1 MPETIFFGVVTFLL
15 VLGPLVILHELGH
28 LWTARRF
35 GVKTLEFGFGF
46 PPRAGGIW
54 SGKTP
59 VLIDA
64 ETVFEI
70 PMREL
75 ESELAAA
82 DTPAEVGGTAKVA
95 VTSKV
100 QGESVSVG
108 TDSTR
113 LGRQSPFIVT
123 DDQGIS
129 KAFDRSSLIGKT
141 ATIRIVLDEKGRSV
155 AVNVRNRVK
164 GDDAEASEGGMIVT
178 GKIKSLDGDQLI
190 VADMLWSFNWLPLG
204 GFVRMVGEESN
215 TAINSLG
222 SKPRWQR
229 IVVMGAGAFVNAV
242 IPFILLPLVLLIPT
256 EKPVGDVT
264 IGTIFPG
271 SPADLAGI
279 NPGDKIVKVDGRNI
293 DNISELQQA
302 VTVKLGAESTWEIE
316 PGVPNLFA
324 RPAESQYQYTGEV
337 EKVILIPR
345 WKPPSRAIVAE
356 VRNAETEMSLA
367 RARVFDV
374 SVGLN
379 TVLRVT
385 DAPTDSL
392 YEIST
397 EDAALLDPP
406 ASLGDK
412 LRVVGFAED
421 AGKHISLADARLHD
435 NGLGTKTRIQ
445 EGATGVQISN
455 ENRQIVNEGMSP
467 LEAFPLG
474 WRHAVDTLVLTRN
487 ALTTMIIGSSNPQ
500 FEGPSSVGPIG
511 IGQLTGE
518 IAVADAGTGAKIIT
532 FATLAATLS
541 LSLAI
546 LNILPIPALDGGRIL
561 FVFIEIIRRGKR
573 ISPER
578 EGLVHLVGFALLIG
592 LIAVISVQDVTR
604 IIKGESFF

>member
-1 MPETIFFGVVTFLL
+1 MPETVIFGVVTFLL

-28 LWTARRF
+28 LWTARKF
-35 GVKTLEFGFGF
+35 GVKTLEFGFGY

-59 VLIDA
+59 VLMDA

-70 PMREL
+70 
-75 ESELAAA
+75 
-82 DTPAEVGGTAKVA
+82 
-95 VTSKV
+95 
-100 QGESVSVG
+100 
-108 TDSTR
+108 
-113 LGRQSPFIVT
+113 
-123 DDQGIS
+123 
-129 KAFDRSSLIGKT
+129 DRDSLIGKV
-141 ATIRIVLDEKGRSV
+141 ATVRTMRNEQGRSI
-155 AVNVRNRVK
+155 AVSVRKRAK
-164 GDDAEASEGGMIVT
+164 GDDTEASEGGMIVT
-178 GKIKSLDGDQLI
+178 GKIKSFDGDQLI

-204 GFVRMVGEESN
+204 GFVRMVGEESSN
-215 TAINSLG
+215 AINSLG

-229 IVVMGAGAFVNAV
+229 IVVMGAGACVNAV
-242 IPFILLPLVLLIPT
+242 IPFILLPLVMMIPA

-264 IGTIFPG
+264 IGTVFPG
-271 SPADLAGI
+271 SPADMAGI
-279 NPGDKIVKVDGRNI
+279 QPGDKIVKVDGRNI

-316 PGVPNLFA
+316 SGVPNLFA
-324 RPAESQYQYTGEV
+324 RPAEPQYQYTGDV

-345 WKPPSRAIVAE
+345 WKPPSRAVVAD
-356 VRNAETEMSLA
+356 VKNTETEMSLA

-379 TVLRVT
+379 TVLTVV
-385 DAPTDSL
+385 DEPTDTL
-392 YEIST
+392 FEISN

-406 ASLGDK
+406 ASLGDN
-412 LRVVGFAED
+412 LQVVGIAEN
-421 AGKHISLADARLHD
+421 AGEQISLSDARLHD
-435 NGLGTKTRIQ
+435 NGLGIKTRIQ
-445 EGATGVQISN
+445 EGATGVQIST
-455 ENRQIVNEGMSP
+455 ENRQIVNEGMGP

-474 WRHAVDTLVLTRN
+474 WRHAIDTLVLTRN
-487 ALTTMIIGSSNPQ
+487 ALTTTIIGSSNPQ
-500 FEGPSSVGPIG
+500 FEGPSTVGPIG

-518 IAVADAGTGAKIIT
+518 IATADAGLGAKIIT

-546 LNILPIPALDGGRIL
+546 LNILPIPALDGGRIF
-561 FVFIEIIRRGKR
+561 FVFVEIARRGKR

>member
-1 MPETIFFGVVTFLL
+1 MPETVIFGVVTFLL

-28 LWTARRF
+28 LWTARKF
-35 GVKTLEFGFGF
+35 GVKTLEFGFGY

-59 VLIDA
+59 VLMDA

-70 PMREL
+70 
-75 ESELAAA
+75 
-82 DTPAEVGGTAKVA
+82 
-95 VTSKV
+95 
-100 QGESVSVG
+100 
-108 TDSTR
+108 
-113 LGRQSPFIVT
+113 
-123 DDQGIS
+123 
-129 KAFDRSSLIGKT
+129 DRDSLIGKV
-141 ATIRIVLDEKGRSV
+141 ATVRTMRNEQGRSI
-155 AVNVRNRVK
+155 AVSVRKRAK
-164 GDDAEASEGGMIVT
+164 GDDTEASEGGMIVT
-178 GKIKSLDGDQLI
+178 GKIKSFDGDQLI

-204 GFVRMVGEESN
+204 GFVRMVGEESSN
-215 TAINSLG
+215 AINSLG

-229 IVVMGAGAFVNAV
+229 IVVMGAGACVNAV
-242 IPFILLPLVLLIPT
+242 IPFILLPLVMMIPA

-264 IGTIFPG
+264 IGTVFPG
-271 SPADLAGI
+271 SPADMAGI
-279 NPGDKIVKVDGRNI
+279 QPGDKIVKVDGRNI

-316 PGVPNLFA
+316 SGVPNLFA
-324 RPAESQYQYTGEV
+324 RPAEPQYQYTGDV

-345 WKPPSRAIVAE
+345 WKPPSRAVVAD
-356 VRNAETEMSLA
+356 VKNTETEMSLA

-379 TVLRVT
+379 TVLTVV
-385 DAPTDSL
+385 DEPTDTL
-392 YEIST
+392 FEISN

-406 ASLGDK
+406 ASLGDN
-412 LRVVGFAED
+412 LQVVGIAEN
-421 AGKHISLADARLHD
+421 AGEQISFSDARLHD
-435 NGLGTKTRIQ
+435 NGLGIKTRIQ
-445 EGATGVQISN
+445 EGATGVQIST
-455 ENRQIVNEGMSP
+455 ENRQIVNEGMGP

-474 WRHAVDTLVLTRN
+474 WRHAIDTLVLTRN
-487 ALTTMIIGSSNPQ
+487 ALTTTIIGSSNPQ
-500 FEGPSSVGPIG
+500 FEGPSTVGPIG

-518 IAVADAGTGAKIIT
+518 IATADAGLGAKIIT

-546 LNILPIPALDGGRIL
+546 LNILPIPALDGGRIF
-561 FVFIEIIRRGKR
+561 FVFVEIARRGKR

>member
-1 MPETIFFGVVTFLL
+1 MPETVFFGVVTFLL

-28 LWTARRF
+28 LWTARKF
-35 GVKTLEFGFGF
+35 GVKTLEFGFGY

-70 PMREL
+70 
-75 ESELAAA
+75 
-82 DTPAEVGGTAKVA
+82 
-95 VTSKV
+95 
-100 QGESVSVG
+100 
-108 TDSTR
+108 
-113 LGRQSPFIVT
+113 
-123 DDQGIS
+123 
-129 KAFDRSSLIGKT
+129 DRDSLIGKI
-141 ATIRIVLDEKGRSV
+141 ATVCTMRDEQGRSI
-155 AVNVRNRVK
+155 AVSVRKRAK
-164 GDDAEASEGGMIVT
+164 GDDVEASEGGMIVT
-178 GKIKSLDGDQLI
+178 GKIKSFDGDQLI

-204 GFVRMVGEESN
+204 GFVRMVGEESSN
-215 TAINSLG
+215 AVNSLG

-242 IPFILLPLVLLIPT
+242 IPFILLPLVMMIPA

-264 IGTIFPG
+264 IGTVFPG
-271 SPADLAGI
+271 SPADMAGI
-279 NPGDKIVKVDGRNI
+279 QPGDKIIRVDGRNI

-316 PGVPNLFA
+316 SGVPNLFA
-324 RPAESQYQYTGEV
+324 RPAEPQFQYTGDV
-337 EKVILIPR
+337 EKVVLIPR
-345 WKPPSRAIVAE
+345 WKPPSRAVVAE
-356 VRNAETEMSLA
+356 VRNTETEMSLA

-379 TVLRVT
+379 TVLTVV
-385 DAPTDSL
+385 DEPTDTL
-392 YEIST
+392 FEISN
-397 EDAALLDPP
+397 EDAAVLDPP
-406 ASLGDK
+406 ASVGDK
-412 LRVVGFAED
+412 LQVVGIAER
-421 AGKHISLADARLHD
+421 AGEQISLADARLYD
-435 NGLGTKTRIQ
+435 NGLGIKTRIQ
-445 EGATGVQISN
+445 EGATGVQIST
-455 ENRQIVNEGMSP
+455 ENRQIVNEGMGP

-474 WRHAVDTLVLTRN
+474 WRHAIDTLVLTRN
-487 ALTTMIIGSSNPQ
+487 ALTTTIIGSSNPQ
-500 FEGPSSVGPIG
+500 FEGPSTVGPIG

-518 IAVADAGTGAKIIT
+518 IAVADAGIGAKIIT

-546 LNILPIPALDGGRIL
+546 LNILPIPALDGGRIF
-561 FVFIEIIRRGKR
+561 FVFVEIARRGKR

>member
-1 MPETIFFGVVTFLL
+1 MPETVFFGVVTFLL

-28 LWTARRF
+28 LWTARKF
-35 GVKTLEFGFGF
+35 GVKTLEFGFGY

-70 PMREL
+70 
-75 ESELAAA
+75 
-82 DTPAEVGGTAKVA
+82 
-95 VTSKV
+95 
-100 QGESVSVG
+100 
-108 TDSTR
+108 
-113 LGRQSPFIVT
+113 
-123 DDQGIS
+123 
-129 KAFDRSSLIGKT
+129 DRDSLIGKI
-141 ATIRIVLDEKGRSV
+141 ATVCTMRDEQGRSI
-155 AVNVRNRVK
+155 AVSVRKRAK
-164 GDDAEASEGGMIVT
+164 GDDVEASEGGMIVT
-178 GKIKSLDGDQLI
+178 GKIKSFDGDQLI

-204 GFVRMVGEESN
+204 GFVRMVGEESSN
-215 TAINSLG
+215 AVNSLG

-242 IPFILLPLVLLIPT
+242 IPFILLPLVMMIPA

-264 IGTIFPG
+264 IGTVFPG
-271 SPADLAGI
+271 SPADMAGI
-279 NPGDKIVKVDGRNI
+279 QPGDKIIRVDGRNI

-316 PGVPNLFA
+316 SGVPNLFA
-324 RPAESQYQYTGEV
+324 RPAEPQYQYTGDV
-337 EKVILIPR
+337 EKVVLIPR
-345 WKPPSRAIVAE
+345 WKPPSRAVVAE
-356 VRNAETEMSLA
+356 VRNTETEMSLA

-379 TVLRVT
+379 TVLTVV
-385 DAPTDSL
+385 DEPTDTL
-392 YEIST
+392 FEISN
-397 EDAALLDPP
+397 EDAAVLDPP
-406 ASLGDK
+406 ASVGDK
-412 LRVVGFAED
+412 LQVVGIAER
-421 AGKHISLADARLHD
+421 AGEQISLADARLHD
-435 NGLGTKTRIQ
+435 NGLGIKTRIQ
-445 EGATGVQISN
+445 EGATGVQIST
-455 ENRQIVNEGMSP
+455 ENRQIVNEGMGP

-474 WRHAVDTLVLTRN
+474 WRHAIDTLVLTRN
-487 ALTTMIIGSSNPQ
+487 ALTTTIIGSSNPQ
-500 FEGPSSVGPIG
+500 FEGPSTVGPIG

-518 IAVADAGTGAKIIT
+518 IAVADAGIGAKIIT
-532 FATLAATLS
+532 FVTLAATLS

-546 LNILPIPALDGGRIL
+546 LNILPIPALDGGRIF
-561 FVFIEIIRRGKR
+561 FVFVEIARRGKR

>member
-1 MPETIFFGVVTFLL
+1 MPETVFFGVVTFLL

-28 LWTARRF
+28 LWTARKF
-35 GVKTLEFGFGF
+35 GVKTLEFGFGY

-70 PMREL
+70 
-75 ESELAAA
+75 
-82 DTPAEVGGTAKVA
+82 
-95 VTSKV
+95 
-100 QGESVSVG
+100 
-108 TDSTR
+108 
-113 LGRQSPFIVT
+113 
-123 DDQGIS
+123 
-129 KAFDRSSLIGKT
+129 DRDSLIGKI
-141 ATIRIVLDEKGRSV
+141 ATVRTMRDEQGRSI
-155 AVNVRNRVK
+155 AVSVRKRAK
-164 GDDAEASEGGMIVT
+164 GDDVEASEGGMIVT
-178 GKIKSLDGDQLI
+178 GKIKSFDGDQLI

-204 GFVRMVGEESN
+204 GFVRMVGEESSN
-215 TAINSLG
+215 AVNSLG

-242 IPFILLPLVLLIPT
+242 IPFILLPLVMMIPA

-264 IGTIFPG
+264 IGTVFPG
-271 SPADLAGI
+271 SPADMAGI
-279 NPGDKIVKVDGRNI
+279 QPGDKIIRVDGRNI

-316 PGVPNLFA
+316 SGVPNLFA
-324 RPAESQYQYTGEV
+324 RPAEPQYQYTGDV

-345 WKPPSRAIVAE
+345 WKPPSRAVVAE
-356 VRNAETEMSLA
+356 VKNTETEMSLA

-379 TVLRVT
+379 TVLTVV
-385 DAPTDSL
+385 DEPTDTL
-392 YEIST
+392 FEISN

-406 ASLGDK
+406 ASLGDN
-412 LRVVGFAED
+412 LQVVGIAEN
-421 AGKHISLADARLHD
+421 AGEQISLSDARLHD
-435 NGLGTKTRIQ
+435 NGLGIKTRIQ
-445 EGATGVQISN
+445 EGATGVQIST
-455 ENRQIVNEGMSP
+455 ENRQIVNEGMGP

-474 WRHAVDTLVLTRN
+474 WRHAIDTLVLTRN
-487 ALTTMIIGSSNPQ
+487 ALTTTIIGSSNPQ
-500 FEGPSSVGPIG
+500 FEGPSTVGPIG

-518 IAVADAGTGAKIIT
+518 IATADAGLGAKIIT

-546 LNILPIPALDGGRIL
+546 LNILPIPALDGGRIF
-561 FVFIEIIRRGKR
+561 FVFVEIARRGKR